1 MKTSKTIG
9 RVTLVL
15 EGRHVGDD
23 LMITLTGGAAHI
35 GAAALAYI
43 DPETNRAVTSVLT
56 APGHKETEIALNGA
70 ETICNVLHTTVL
82 FAAGIHLD
90 NILPEEIEA
99 IVKACPEII
108 ENSLKN
114 LD

>member
-9 RVTLVL
+9 RITLVL
-15 EGRHVGDD
+15 EGRHIGDD

-35 GAAALAYI
+35 GAVALAYI
-43 DPETNRAVTSVLT
+43 DPETNRAVASVLA
-56 APGHKETEIALNGA
+56 APGHKEAEIALSGA
-70 ETICNVLHTTVL
+70 ETICNALRRTVL

-90 NILPEEIEA
+90 HILPEEIEA